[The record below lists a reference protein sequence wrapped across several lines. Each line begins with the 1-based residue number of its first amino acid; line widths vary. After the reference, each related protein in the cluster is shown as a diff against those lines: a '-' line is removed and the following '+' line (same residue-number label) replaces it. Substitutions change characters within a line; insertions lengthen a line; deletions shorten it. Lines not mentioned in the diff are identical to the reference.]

1 MNTKNLFRRQ
11 HSFDVR
17 SREAKRI
24 LGKYDDKVPVIV
36 TRSSTSRSKV
46 PDIDKNKFLCPED
59 LTVGQFLT
67 VIRKRISLS
76 PEESIFLFVDDSL
89 LVPTSSSMGE
99 VYRENKNEDGFLYFT
114 YCNENTFGNM

>member
-1 MNTKNLFRRQ
+1 MNSKNLFRRQ

-17 SREAKRI
+17 SKESKRI
-24 LGKYDDKVPVIV
+24 LGKYENKVPIIV
-36 TRSSTSRSKV
+36 TRSTTGRSNI

-59 LTVGQFLT
+59 FTIGQFLT
-67 VIRKRISLS
+67 VIRKRVNLS

-89 LVPTSSSMGE
+89 LVPTSSSLGE
-99 VYRENKNEDGFLYFT
+99 VYKEHKNEDGFLYLT